1 MLKTMRQLYS
11 KDRFTGIDKLN
22 RNRTMCIANY
32 YQYAVDIW
40 SSKRDGVY
48 YFIIQAFGT
57 AKVDFGKCNLELK
70 IKFTFKGIF
79 SNFSAILAMR
89 SHSVLRGYRK
99 ITQLAAMLIANNCN
113 NLSDSSKQ

>member
-1 MLKTMRQLYS
+1 MLCVKGIHNLYFYHKLPNPSLILPYILFNNCVRVMVFMLKTMRQLYS
-11 KDRFTGIDKLN
+11 KNRFTGIDKLN

-57 AKVDFGKCNLELK
+57 AKVDF
-70 IKFTFKGIF
+70 
-79 SNFSAILAMR
+79 
-89 SHSVLRGYRK
+89 
-99 ITQLAAMLIANNCN
+99 
-113 NLSDSSKQ
+113 